1 MMLQEKA
8 SHVEP
13 EQLMTGGPR
22 QRTSVFDC
30 QLLTF
35 YMRAFGLRRAGNSRN
50 DEVWFQNPLP
60 SCHTL
65 VRRKTLKCS
74 FWISFWN
81 HCHQPLSSPRSTCH
95 CHGSY
100 MPQHKLP
107 ARNWCHQSRSSCFT
121 KTAIRGFQDFHRF
134 FQVPFRLRCDPQQS
148 QPLVGFAMKGPQ
160 QGQSHVEPE
169 QQC

>member
-1 MMLQEKA
+1 MMCWIELDCSA
-8 SHVEP
+8 M
-13 EQLMTGGPR
+13 LGGAALHRPI
-22 QRTSVFDC
+22 
-30 QLLTF
+30 F

-50 DEVWFQNPLP
+50 EEVWFQNPLP

-81 HCHQPLSSPRSTCH
+81 HCHLLARLVIVMDLTCLNTNCQLVVGVTSPDRPASQKRELG
-95 CHGSY
+95 GS
-100 MPQHKLP
+100 K
-107 ARNWCHQSRSSCFT
+107 
-121 KTAIRGFQDFHRF
+121 I

-169 QQC
+169 QQY